1 MSVTTFATAT
11 SLGIMPRVNL
21 LPPEIA
27 EERKLRQAKLG
38 LGAGVVAC
46 AAVVGLLYSNA
57 HGSVVS
63 AQSDLDRATSQK
75 TALQGQV
82 ARLSNVTA
90 TFAQVQARQAMLTQA
105 MGDEV
110 QWSHFMNDL
119 ALTMPANVW
128 LTDVNISQTG
138 TAPVAAPAAAGGAV
152 FDAGIGT
159 VTFSGIAMSHDDVA
173 VWLETLAKEKG
184 YANAYFTSSNE
195 VDLYGHTV
203 VSFTSSVTVTPA
215 AYSGRFTKPAGS

>member
-1 MSVTTFATAT
+1 MTVTTFATAT
-11 SLGIMPRVNL
+11 SLGALPRVNL

-27 EERKLRQAKLG
+27 EQRRLRQAKVAMAAG
-38 LGAGVVAC
+38 LVGCVAVAGVLYT
-46 AAVVGLLYSNA
+46 AAHS
-57 HGSVVS
+57 SVSS
-63 AQSDLDRATSQK
+63 AQADLDSATQQK
-75 TALQGQV
+75 VALQAQV
-82 ARLSNVTA
+82 ARLANVTA

-110 QWSHFMNDL
+110 QWSHFLNDL

-128 LTDVNISQTG
+128 LTNVTIAQTG
-138 TAPVAAPAAAGGAV
+138 TAPTTAPASAGVAV
-152 FDAGIGT
+152 FDAGIGS
-159 VTFSGIAMSHDDVA
+159 VTFTGVAMSHDDVA
-173 VWLETLAKEKG
+173 AWLETLAREKG

-203 VSFTSSVTVTPA
+203 VTFTSSVTVTPA